1 MAGQADGLS
10 APVLEDVFAAV
21 DVGVASR
28 VLDRRLGQGSAAL
41 ASIVIG
47 GAMTLD
53 ALRQPETLQRLARLA
68 AEARRLG
75 AQASEMEALL
85 ARDLSRVGEA
95 GQQLLAARLDAEP
108 LAEVREEIR
117 RDVLTR
123 RRDALTG
130 WLVAYDP
137 EMVDVGRI
145 YERLLID
152 PETAPCL
159 KNTRILA
166 AITATQLFV
175 QRFLFGLEQ
184 DCIAPN
190 GEDDLRIFRARWDWM
205 KSYRLWEAN
214 RKIFLFPENWLF
226 PELRDAK
233 SVPFHALEG
242 ALGKGELTKDV
253 AAEAFSAFL
262 DDVAQAGQVRPIGM
276 FEDVERIGSVPN
288 SVLRRD
294 LYMVGRTA
302 NPPHKYF
309 WRVCRDFGLPLMEWT
324 PWQRIDIDISGDHVL
339 PFVADGNFGL
349 AWPSIQQGDSASGL
363 SKWRVTL
370 NWSSWNGTRWTDVRT
385 SRTEDKA
392 QNSLVEIDRVTLAD
406 ERRGFTFRAAVNAAQ
421 SKVEIRVFAQDA
433 IAGVVS
439 QQPENRDELS
449 QGGANLRP
457 AWFSAAGV
465 GDLKQFLKT
474 GFANL
479 SPEAKDY
486 FCAAFNHYIARP
498 TLLSN
503 AALTIAALAAGL
515 GALIVAPLVV
525 MFPRPQFV
533 GSRSLASL
541 DFLFLSLKNID
552 QSIALFKNLSSTNIY
567 VSGYGTEL
575 TTATNTALQ
584 SELIDQVFADLVG
597 TGFVNTADY
606 PIFVRRLLAGVTER
620 RIRIACWAKVSL
632 GQGYGYEPVGAEEFE
647 LFVSGSSRG
656 RVRPGDEVQI
666 ELTLGAIPG
675 TSIQLRWPAKANAD
689 SAVINLPAQIAG
701 EARTHSLN
709 FVFDGTISNRNNFGL
724 ISDADRSYSERIVY
738 RLDGHRLIEI
748 NAVSGMPTLQNTV
761 ANSIV
766 YLNGFLETENP
777 ASQSALVD
785 APFMPRISSQQTIF
799 ARSQTRQRFWA
810 VGATQANLVDGEQ
823 SIWSFQEG
831 QTRCLVDM
839 ARGQT
844 PRLYAEAWN
853 DEIGAGPTWRRSE
866 RLPGPSEQM
875 DSFSASQLPVS
886 TFLSATQ
893 RSGSQA
899 FDLSLPYA
907 NYNWEVFL
915 HAPLLIADQLSKNQ
929 RYEEADRWLRMV
941 FDPTTAEPGATA
953 ARFMRFRPFRDL
965 IGDNSMRANLELLA
979 RVAARE
985 APAGSNVSGIQA
997 LIARWRDEP
1006 YRPFSIARR
1015 RQVAFLWRTLFA
1027 YIDNLLAWADV
1038 LFRRDTREAIG
1049 EAALLYALVARI
1061 LGRRPRVSDTA
1072 PSGPPKSYDELAGL
1086 WDDFG
1091 NAFLAVTPPK
1101 QRYVSSMRWGSDQKF
1116 VAAPNPGALH
1126 FCIPFNPKLFGYWDI
1141 IEDRLFKIR
1150 NCRNIE
1156 GVVRELPFVDPPID
1170 PELLVRATAAGLDV
1184 GSVVAGLYA
1193 PPPSQRFAVMMSR
1206 ANELTA
1212 DTRGLGAA
1220 LLTALEKRDAEA
1232 LGLLRASHEVELLKR
1247 VQSIRVQQIEEVRGN
1262 LDALRATR
1270 KTAEARYAHLARLM
1284 GQPEASAPAEGEALP
1299 ALPMLGRP
1307 GAGLGSSGSNLG
1319 LIAEEGEQYVGF
1331 QAAADWGTATNITQV
1346 LSGAMHTAGA
1356 IPEPVGVT
1364 HRVFLSIGHGLGA
1377 IGAAF
1382 SAASQGWRNYAERNG
1397 LLAGHLR
1404 RRDDWAFQTNQTLKE
1419 LEQIDKQILANEIRL
1434 AIAVAERANHERQVE
1449 QTEEIAD
1456 HLQSKFTNADLY
1468 DWMVGELSALHIQ
1481 AYRMALD
1488 LARQAERAA
1497 VRELGLAV
1505 RDLSVISAR
1514 HFEAGRAG
1522 LLAGERLHQELKQ
1535 LEFAYHERNR
1545 RQHEMTKHVSLRLLD
1560 GAALT
1565 ALKLEGTC
1573 EFEVPEWLFD
1583 MDVPGHFGRRLKA
1596 VSLSVPCVVGPY
1608 VGVNCKLL
1616 LQRSD
1621 IRHSP
1626 NVQHGYAR
1634 TGIDDPRF
1642 TTAYGSIESI
1652 VTSTGRDD
1660 SGLFEVNLRDDR
1672 FLPFEHAGAISR
1684 WRLELTGKP
1693 DQFDHATISDVIL
1706 HLRYTARSDDAL
1718 ANPAATSLQP
1728 GQAVK
1733 AQILISLK
1741 EEFSPDWMA
1750 AKAGSG
1756 VFTAMID
1763 TRFLPYGLRRSGQSI
1778 TKIETLRLTRGADG
1792 GLAAQGDWTAAT
1804 LAGGVLTVSGVKT
1817 IEDCLVALTV
1827 GT

>member
-1 MAGQADGLS
+1 
-10 APVLEDVFAAV
+10 
-21 DVGVASR
+21 
-28 VLDRRLGQGSAAL
+28 
-41 ASIVIG
+41 
-47 GAMTLD
+47 
-53 ALRQPETLQRLARLA
+53 
-68 AEARRLG
+68 
-75 AQASEMEALL
+75 
-85 ARDLSRVGEA
+85 
-95 GQQLLAARLDAEP
+95 
-108 LAEVREEIR
+108 
-117 RDVLTR
+117 
-123 RRDALTG
+123 
-130 WLVAYDP
+130 
-137 EMVDVGRI
+137 
-145 YERLLID
+145 
-152 PETAPCL
+152 
-159 KNTRILA
+159 
-166 AITATQLFV
+166 
-175 QRFLFGLEQ
+175 
-184 DCIAPN
+184 
-190 GEDDLRIFRARWDWM
+190 
-205 KSYRLWEAN
+205 
-214 RKIFLFPENWLF
+214 
-226 PELRDAK
+226 
-233 SVPFHALEG
+233 
-242 ALGKGELTKDV
+242 
-253 AAEAFSAFL
+253 
-262 DDVAQAGQVRPIGM
+262 
-276 FEDVERIGSVPN
+276 
-288 SVLRRD
+288 
-294 LYMVGRTA
+294 
-302 NPPHKYF
+302 
-309 WRVCRDFGLPLMEWT
+309 
-324 PWQRIDIDISGDHVL
+324 
-339 PFVADGNFGL
+339 
-349 AWPSIQQGDSASGL
+349 
-363 SKWRVTL
+363 
-370 NWSSWNGTRWTDVRT
+370 
-385 SRTEDKA
+385 
-392 QNSLVEIDRVTLAD
+392 
-406 ERRGFTFRAAVNAAQ
+406 
-421 SKVEIRVFAQDA
+421 
-433 IAGVVS
+433 
-439 QQPENRDELS
+439 
-449 QGGANLRP
+449 
-457 AWFSAAGV
+457 
-465 GDLKQFLKT
+465 
-474 GFANL
+474 
-479 SPEAKDY
+479 
-486 FCAAFNHYIARP
+486 
-498 TLLSN
+498 
-503 AALTIAALAAGL
+503 
-515 GALIVAPLVV
+515 
-525 MFPRPQFV
+525 
-533 GSRSLASL
+533 
-541 DFLFLSLKNID
+541 
-552 QSIALFKNLSSTNIY
+552 
-567 VSGYGTEL
+567 
-575 TTATNTALQ
+575 
-584 SELIDQVFADLVG
+584 
-597 TGFVNTADY
+597 
-606 PIFVRRLLAGVTER
+606 
-620 RIRIACWAKVSL
+620 
-632 GQGYGYEPVGAEEFE
+632 
-647 LFVSGSSRG
+647 
-656 RVRPGDEVQI
+656 
-666 ELTLGAIPG
+666 
-675 TSIQLRWPAKANAD
+675 
-689 SAVINLPAQIAG
+689 
-701 EARTHSLN
+701 
-709 FVFDGTISNRNNFGL
+709 
-724 ISDADRSYSERIVY
+724 
-738 RLDGHRLIEI
+738 
-748 NAVSGMPTLQNTV
+748 
-761 ANSIV
+761 
-766 YLNGFLETENP
+766 
-777 ASQSALVD
+777 
-785 APFMPRISSQQTIF
+785 
-799 ARSQTRQRFWA
+799 
-810 VGATQANLVDGEQ
+810 
-823 SIWSFQEG
+823 
-831 QTRCLVDM
+831 
-839 ARGQT
+839 
-844 PRLYAEAWN
+844 
-853 DEIGAGPTWRRSE
+853 
-866 RLPGPSEQM
+866 
-875 DSFSASQLPVS
+875 
-886 TFLSATQ
+886 
-893 RSGSQA
+893 
-899 FDLSLPYA
+899 
-907 NYNWEVFL
+907 
-915 HAPLLIADQLSKNQ
+915 
-929 RYEEADRWLRMV
+929 
-941 FDPTTAEPGATA
+941 
-953 ARFMRFRPFRDL
+953 
-965 IGDNSMRANLELLA
+965 
-979 RVAARE
+979 
-985 APAGSNVSGIQA
+985 
-997 LIARWRDEP
+997 
-1006 YRPFSIARR
+1006 
-1015 RQVAFLWRTLFA
+1015 
-1027 YIDNLLAWADV
+1027 
-1038 LFRRDTREAIG
+1038 
-1049 EAALLYALVARI
+1049 
-1061 LGRRPRVSDTA
+1061 
-1072 PSGPPKSYDELAGL
+1072 
-1086 WDDFG
+1086 
-1091 NAFLAVTPPK
+1091 
-1101 QRYVSSMRWGSDQKF
+1101 
-1116 VAAPNPGALH
+1116 
-1126 FCIPFNPKLFGYWDI
+1126 
-1141 IEDRLFKIR
+1141 
-1150 NCRNIE
+1150 
-1156 GVVRELPFVDPPID
+1156 
-1170 PELLVRATAAGLDV
+1170 
-1184 GSVVAGLYA
+1184 
-1193 PPPSQRFAVMMSR
+1193 MMSR

-1449 QTEEIAD
+1449 QAEEIAD